1 MSLFSKSEYVKEKKR
16 DIIKTVFGKY
26 AIFLKPF
33 LKIFEGKKK
42 DEKKIKLLVIKNH
55 IHQYLCKY
63 FLKKVNLGYSKQQM
77 KGISLYKWSI
87 KVTVCILLLK
97 YHI

>member
-42 DEKKIKLLVIKNH
+42 DEKKNKIVSD
-55 IHQYLCKY
+55 
-63 FLKKVNLGYSKQQM
+63 KKPYTS
-77 KGISLYKWSI
+77 IS
-87 KVTVCILLLK
+87 V
-97 YHI
+97 